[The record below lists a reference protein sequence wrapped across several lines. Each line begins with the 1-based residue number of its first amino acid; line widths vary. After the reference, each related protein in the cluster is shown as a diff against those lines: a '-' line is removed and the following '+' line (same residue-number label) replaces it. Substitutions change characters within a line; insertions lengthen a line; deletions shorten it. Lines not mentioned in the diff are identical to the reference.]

1 MELTKNISAPQS
13 KIIETIKECF
23 PSLKIEEEFSLGD
36 GLRLDIFIR
45 SLGLGIEYH
54 GRQHLHYVQHFHKSL
69 DGFKK
74 ALQRDLLKVKRCK
87 ELSINLVIF
96 LYDEDLSKE
105 SILKKILGSKT
116 LEKYDPEFGIDSAA
130 KRNKEAKDKI
140 KAERRKVKAKDKQ
153 KQIKIKPNNNEK
165 LKQIQK
171 VKNRE
176 FQKENYRKAKKWKQ
190 EQKKSPVK

>member
-1 MELTKNISAPQS
+1 MELTKNISGPQS
-13 KIIETIKECF
+13 KIIETIKEHF

-74 ALQRDLLKVKRCK
+74 ALQRDQLKVKKCA
-87 ELSINLVIF
+87 ELNINLVIF

-105 SILKKILGSKT
+105 SILKKILESKP
-116 LEKYDPEFGIDSAA
+116 LENYDPDFGIDSAK
-130 KRNKEAKDKI
+130 KRDKALKDKI
-140 KAERRKVKAKDKQ
+140 KSQKRKVKAKDKQ

-165 LKQIQK
+165 FKQIQK

-176 FQKENYRKAKKWKQ
+176 FNKEQYRKAKKWKQ
-190 EQKKSPVK
+190 EQKKS